1 MRGPKLDYQ
10 VYIRTTPDKLWEA
23 ITKPE
28 NTRQYFYGLAVKSD
42 WKTGSSVQHQSP
54 DGQAVL
60 DGKVIEVNRGK
71 KLVTTFSQAGFQDRP
86 TRVTWDIQAMGEVC
100 LLTLIHDDFDG
111 ESQTYNSVRTGWNP
125 VLSGLKT
132 LLETGKP
139 LNIPQPAAATPP
151 S

>member
-1 MRGPKLDYQ
+1 MAGPKLEYQ

-71 KLVTTFSQAGFQDRP
+71 KLVTTLRP
-86 TRVTWDIQAMGEVC
+86 ASRIALPVLRGTSRPWAKSAC
-100 LLTLIHDDFDG
+100 LL
-111 ESQTYNSVRTGWNP
+111 
-125 VLSGLKT
+125 
-132 LLETGKP
+132 
-139 LNIPQPAAATPP
+139 
-151 S
+151 